1 MIFDFS
7 GKRYNYTSWDGRR
20 PIYKY
25 IEALDR
31 TVSSDLIKELKQWQW
46 QRQQQGEG
54 QKSNRFRLAKQQLN
68 LHMQHFLYISLP
80 SLPSYDMKLAKLIIV
95 EDVCYKTMT
104 FSFFS

>member
-31 TVSSDLIKELKQWQW
+31 TVSSDLIGSL
-46 QRQQQGEG
+46 
-54 QKSNRFRLAKQQLN
+54 SNDNGNSNSKRNGKKAIGLGHVLWR
-68 LHMQHFLYISLP
+68 M
-80 SLPSYDMKLAKLIIV
+80 
-95 EDVCYKTMT
+95 
-104 FSFFS
+104 